1 MLRLRMNERS
11 EEGRA
16 SGARRG
22 VERLLVPVGTDWSWR
37 GEVVG
42 GTTTFLATAYIVVV
56 NPAILA
62 FAGIPEGPS
71 TVATALAAAIGTL
84 LMAFVA
90 RRPFAVAPYMGEN
103 AFLAFG
109 LASLGIGW
117 QARLGAVFLAGVLFL
132 ALTWTGV
139 RRWLAES
146 ISTSLKHAFAV
157 AVGLFLAQ
165 IGLYQTGIFTSAAAG
180 LPAAALAGADGRLGA
195 PAVPVKIGDWSR
207 PGTWLAIVGVA
218 LTLALVL
225 RGVRGAILLGMA
237 PLAVAGV
244 ALGLAPAP
252 ESWLAVPFRGE
263 LSLAPIA
270 FELDVAAMLEPGHW
284 PLLGTLA
291 LMGFLDTL
299 GTLVALGAAAGLLDA
314 RGNLPQ
320 VERPMAVDAISSM
333 ASALVGT
340 STSGAYIESAAGI
353 RDGARTGLAALVT
366 AAGFGAA
373 LFLAPLARSLQAM
386 PFVYAP
392 ALVVVGILML
402 RSAREVAFDDLA
414 EAAPAFATVALTLF
428 TYNIANGLA
437 AGLLL
442 APLALLVA
450 GRRRETTA
458 GAWLLAAAC
467 LAYFAG
473 GLRH

>member
-1 MLRLRMNERS
+1 MP
-11 EEGRA
+11 A
-16 SGARRG
+16 GAAW
-22 VERLLVPVGTDWSWR
+22 TWR
-37 GEVVG
+37 GELVG

-62 FAGIPEGPS
+62 YAGLPEGPS
-71 TVATALAAAIGTL
+71 TVATALAAALGTL

-109 LASLGIGW
+109 LAALGIGW
-117 QARLGAVFLAGVLFL
+117 QARLGAVFLAGALFL
-132 ALTWTGV
+132 LLTWTGV

-165 IGLYQTGIFTSAAAG
+165 IGLYQTGIFTSAVTG
-180 LPAAALAGADGRLGA
+180 VPAAELAGADGRLLA
-195 PAVPVKIGDWSR
+195 PPVPVRIGDWSR
-207 PGTWLAIVGVA
+207 PGTWLAIAGVA

-225 RGVRGAILLGMA
+225 RGVRGAILIGMA
-237 PLAVAGV
+237 PLAATGV
-244 ALGLAPAP
+244 ALGLAATP
-252 ESWLAVPFRGE
+252 ERWLAVPFRGE

-270 FELDVAAMLEPGHW
+270 FQLDVAAMLEPGRW

-314 RGNLPQ
+314 RGDLPEI
-320 VERPMAVDAISSM
+320 ERPMAVDALSSM

-353 RDGARTGLAALVT
+353 RDGARTGVAALVT
-366 AAGFGAA
+366 ALGFAA
-373 LFLAPLARSLQAM
+373 TLFLVPLARALQSM

-392 ALVVVGILML
+392 ALIVVGILML
-402 RSAREVAFDDLA
+402 RSAREVAFDDLV
-414 EAAPAFATVALTLF
+414 EAAPAFATVALTVF

-442 APLALLVA
+442 APLARTVA
-450 GRRRETTA
+450 GRRREVA
-458 GAWLLAAAC
+458 PGAWLLAGAC
-467 LAYFAG
+467 LAYFLG